1 MSSQKKLLGTA
12 SQFNVYWDSTA
23 GQAVIQPGVA
33 YTGNKEAE
41 PTAEVTKEFTPEQQ
55 ALAEDFVS
63 MVEEYNVIIN
73 KINENAELLGDEE
86 LVNAMNELTE
96 AINKADEYFT
106 SPESLTPEVMSAL

>member
-1 MSSQKKLLGTA
+1 M
-12 SQFNVYWDSTA
+12 YWDSTA

-73 KINENAELLGDEE
+73 NITRLYMLVLLSDIL
-86 LVNAMNELTE
+86 LVSSIIDITT
-96 AINKADEYFT
+96 K
-106 SPESLTPEVMSAL
+106 